1 MTRAVAAPDRH
12 ATTAR
17 LAILAAAL
25 LFSTGGAAIK
35 ATALTGWQVAC
46 FRSGVAALAVLAMLR
61 AARRGWSALSWSIGA
76 AYAATM
82 ILYVLGNKLTTA
94 ANTIFLQATAP
105 LYLVLIGPLV
115 LKEPIRRRDV
125 LFLGVMAIALALFFV
140 GGGAPSPTA
149 PHPAAGNLLAAAS
162 GLTWAL
168 AVAGLR
174 FVGRTGGH
182 GGGVAAAVVAGNVLA
197 FAAALPFALPVAPPR
212 LEDVAIVLF
221 LGVVQIGLAY
231 VLLTYGL
238 GHVPAFEASLLLL
251 AEPVMNPIWAWL
263 VHGER
268 PAPWAVA
275 AGAVIVCATA
285 AQVLSG
291 TRFRRMPA

>member
-1 MTRAVAAPDRH
+1 MTTAEAAPDRH

-46 FRSGVAALAVLAMLR
+46 FRSGVAALAVLAMLS
-61 AARRGWSALSWSIGA
+61 AARRGWSAFAWLVGS

-105 LYLVLIGPLV
+105 LYLALIGPWL

-125 LFLGVMAIALALFFV
+125 GLMAAIAAALALFLA
-140 GGGAPSPTA
+140 GGAPATRTA
-149 PHPAAGNLLAAAS
+149 PDPAAGNLLAAGS

-174 FVGRTGGH
+174 MMGRRGGH

-197 FAAALPFALPVAPPR
+197 FAAAFPFALPVAVPR
-212 LEDVAIVLF
+212 PEDVAIVLF

-251 AEPVMNPIWAWL
+251 VEPVMNPVWAWL
-263 VHGER
+263 VQGER
-268 PAPWAVA
+268 PAPAAIVA
-275 AGAVIVCATA
+275 GVLIVGATA
-285 AQVLSG
+285 ANVVLGS
-291 TRFRRMPA
+291 RRRIAG